1 MNYRIDFSSEAE
13 KVVKKW
19 KKSNPIAFK
28 KLRNLIPELEQHPRT
43 GTGHPE
49 PLKGGEDI
57 TYSRHITRNDRMIY
71 EIYDD
76 EVLVLIIELEG
87 HYEDK

>member
-13 KVVKKW
+13 KVVKNW

-28 KLRNLIPELEQHPRT
+28 KLRNLFPELEQHPRT

-49 PLKGGEDI
+49 HLKGGEDI
-57 TYSRHITRNDRMIY
+57 TCSRHITRNERMIY

-76 EVLVLIIELEG
+76 EVLVLIIEHEG

>member
-1 MNYRIDFSSEAE
+1 MNYHIDFSSEAE

-28 KLRNLIPELEQHPRT
+28 KLRNLIPELEQHPRC

-49 PLKGGEDI
+49 PLKGGEGI

-71 EIYDD
+71 EIYEDK
-76 EVLVLIIELEG
+76 VLVLIIELEG
-87 HYEDK
+87 HYDDK

>member
-1 MNYRIDFSSEAE
+1 MNYHIDFSSAAE

-19 KKSNPIAFK
+19 KKFNPIAFK

-76 EVLVLIIELEG
+76 KVLVLIIELEG
-87 HYEDK
+87 HYDDK

>member
-1 MNYRIDFSSEAE
+1 MNYHIDFSSEAE

-49 PLKGGEDI
+49 PLKGGEYI

-71 EIYDD
+71 EIYDNKI
-76 EVLVLIIELEG
+76 LVLIIELEG
-87 HYEDK
+87 HYDDK

>member
-1 MNYRIDFSSEAE
+1 MNYHIDFSSEAE

-43 GTGHPE
+43 GHPE

-71 EIYDD
+71 EINDD
-76 EVLVLIIELEG
+76 KVLVLIIELEG
-87 HYEDK
+87 HYDDK